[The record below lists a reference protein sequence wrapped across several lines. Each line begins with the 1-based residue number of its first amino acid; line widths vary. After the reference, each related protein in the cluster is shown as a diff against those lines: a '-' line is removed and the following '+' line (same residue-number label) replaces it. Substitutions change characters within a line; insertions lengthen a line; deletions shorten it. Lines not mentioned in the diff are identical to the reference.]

1 MGGDFGLRTT
11 VPASLKSLARSSD
24 LHITLVGDR
33 AAIDAEL
40 KRHRRADTSRLAIL
54 HADDVVAD
62 DDKPSQILRAKRRS
76 SMAVALEA
84 LRDGRV
90 SAVVSAG
97 NTGALM
103 ALSCM
108 IVERLPGLR
117 RPAICA
123 PIPSI
128 SGHTY
133 LLDLGAN
140 VDSDPATLYQ
150 FATMGQALS
159 RVVDY
164 LDSPRIAL
172 LNIGEEM
179 IKGTRC
185 VQDAAALIAG
195 DPQLNYVGFI
205 EGNGLFSNRADVVVC
220 DGFVGN
226 IALKVCE
233 GTASFIGRQ
242 LRDRFQR
249 GLYGR
254 LAGLTVAPLFNAF
267 YKKIDPRRYN
277 GAALL
282 GLQGVV
288 VKSHGGAGVMG
299 FSEAIGHAASSVRR
313 DLPAMIADQLA
324 DRINDNE

>member
-11 VPASLKSLARSSD
+11 VPASLQSLKRCSD
-24 LHITLVGDR
+24 LHITLVGER
-33 AAIDAEL
+33 ASIENEL
-40 KRHRRADTSRLAIL
+40 KRHRRADLSRLEIL
-54 HADDVVAD
+54 HADDIVAD
-62 DDKPSQILRAKRRS
+62 DDKPSQSLRDKRAS

-108 IVERLPGLR
+108 IVSRLPGVR

-123 PIPSI
+123 PIPSMH
-128 SGHTY
+128 GHTY

-140 VDSDPATLYQ
+140 VDSDPANLYQ

-159 RVVDY
+159 RVVDD

-172 LNIGEEM
+172 LNIGEEL
-179 IKGTRC
+179 IKGTRS
-185 VQDAAALIAG
+185 VQEAAALIAA
-195 DPQLNYVGFI
+195 DEHLNYVGFI
-205 EGNGLFSNRADVVVC
+205 EGNALFSDRADVVVC

-233 GTASFIGRQ
+233 GTASFIGRL
-242 LRDRFQR
+242 LRERFHR
-249 GLYGR
+249 GIYGR
-254 LAGLTVAPLFNAF
+254 VAGLTMGPLFNAF
-267 YKKIDPRRYN
+267 HKKIDPRRYN

-288 VKSHGGAGVMG
+288 VKSHGGAGVVG
-299 FSEAIGHAASSVRR
+299 FSEAIKHASFSVRR
-313 DLPAMIADQLA
+313 DLPAMIAEQLA
-324 DRINDNE
+324 AHASSKD